1 MAGFIMK
8 QVMGDKLNDIKGGLD
23 KLTGDGGNEAK
34 TESGEDPE
42 VIQARL
48 EAEERRQEKHRKMEM
63 EREKMRKDIRE
74 KYGIQKKDPVMPAA
88 ELDGYGRI
96 GSGFHKSPEQLAK
109 DSEEEEGLMG
119 QVNEFIGK
127 AKTAVTGNLF
137 CSKLL
142 LCSCNSE
149 NNFSIDVA
157 TTVKNY
163 LPFGK

>member
-23 KLTGDGGNEAK
+23 KLTGDGGGEAK

-48 EAEERRQEKHRKMEM
+48 EAEERRQEKHRKMER

-74 KYGIQKKDPVMPAA
+74 KVNSLYGIQKKDPLMPAA

-109 DSEEEEGLMG
+109 DSEEAEEGLMG

-127 AKTAVTGNLF
+127 AKTAVT
-137 CSKLL
+137 
-142 LCSCNSE
+142 
-149 NNFSIDVA
+149 DVA
-157 TTVKNY
+157 ATVKNY

>member
-1 MAGFIMK
+1 LQLVNMAGFIMK

-23 KLTGDGGNEAK
+23 KLTGDGGGEAK

-48 EAEERRQEKHRKMEM
+48 EAEERRQEKHRKMER

-74 KYGIQKKDPVMPAA
+74 KLYANYSNYSLLQYGIQKKDPLMPAA

-109 DSEEEEGLMG
+109 DSEEAEEGLMG

-127 AKTAVTGNLF
+127 AKTAVT
-137 CSKLL
+137 
-142 LCSCNSE
+142 
-149 NNFSIDVA
+149 DVA

>member
-1 MAGFIMK
+1 LQFVNMAGFIMK

-23 KLTGDGGNEAK
+23 KLTGDGSGEAK

-42 VIQARL
+42 VIQARQ

-63 EREKMRKDIRE
+63 EREKMRKDIRD
-74 KYGIQKKDPVMPAA
+74 KYGIQKKDPMMPAA

-96 GSGFHKSPEQLAK
+96 GSGFHKSPEQLAN
-109 DSEEEEGLMG
+109 DNEEEGLMG

-127 AKTAVTGNLF
+127 AKTAVT
-137 CSKLL
+137 
-142 LCSCNSE
+142 
-149 NNFSIDVA
+149 DVA

>member
-1 MAGFIMK
+1 LQFVNMAGFIMK

-23 KLTGDGGNEAK
+23 KLTGDGGGEAK

-48 EAEERRQEKHRKMEM
+48 EAEERRQEKHRKMER

-74 KYGIQKKDPVMPAA
+74 KYGIQKKDPLMPAA

-109 DSEEEEGLMG
+109 DSEEAEEGLMG

-127 AKTAVTGNLF
+127 AKTAVT
-137 CSKLL
+137 
-142 LCSCNSE
+142 
-149 NNFSIDVA
+149 DVA